1 MTPLSNWPLAHPFFY
16 RSIMVKQTYGV
27 VACGLILCIL
37 VLGTGCGSDAVV
49 SESAVRTIV
58 ADIQSGNDIAGPD
71 ISGVV
76 TLDSDRL
83 DSIETYIDGSL
94 SMLPYGREPGTAFF
108 SLTDI
113 LGDYVL
119 SESQFRLFGY
129 ASAGDSVQTIVR
141 IDPTEALQRGTYS
154 FANNDYASLFESFPS
169 DNKTRVIITDG
180 VQSEPVE
187 GARINRVSQ
196 AVYDRVAAG
205 GTFAVMVFRQPY
217 VGQYY
222 SDLTTEDPMY
232 SCSDRPL
239 VAFVMAPSA
248 LAVEELRQM
257 VSKEVN
263 LDHFVRVSG
272 SDLKLTPVSVREA
285 AQRGLETTTQRGLRN
300 PAVSQ
305 IVGVAPLVHTADLRT
320 TSQGGASVAP
330 IHIEVSLMLN
340 EAPWNTIPLDE
351 IESFVGTLE
360 IEPYL
365 WVRRKV
371 DRDSFSVVHVP
382 IRVGQPTVS
391 PLVQQG
397 DTMSVVVELSL
408 ERPAELTRIDRE
420 MYLYLAAR
428 PTETL
433 SRNLVPEAFST
444 NDDRSATSC
453 SQVLKLERLIGSI
466 MLNNYVPGQA
476 LIRLNWN

>member
-1 MTPLSNWPLAHPFFY
+1 
-16 RSIMVKQTYGV
+16 
-27 VACGLILCIL
+27 
-37 VLGTGCGSDAVV
+37 
-49 SESAVRTIV
+49 
-58 ADIQSGNDIAGPD
+58 
-71 ISGVV
+71 
-76 TLDSDRL
+76 
-83 DSIETYIDGSL
+83 
-94 SMLPYGREPGTAFF
+94 
-108 SLTDI
+108 
-113 LGDYVL
+113 
-119 SESQFRLFGY
+119 
-129 ASAGDSVQTIVR
+129 
-141 IDPTEALQRGTYS
+141 
-154 FANNDYASLFESFPS
+154 
-169 DNKTRVIITDG
+169 
-180 VQSEPVE
+180 
-187 GARINRVSQ
+187 
-196 AVYDRVAAG
+196 
-205 GTFAVMVFRQPY
+205 
-217 VGQYY
+217 
-222 SDLTTEDPMY
+222 
-232 SCSDRPL
+232 
-239 VAFVMAPSA
+239 
-248 LAVEELRQM
+248 
-257 VSKEVN
+257 
-263 LDHFVRVSG
+263 
-272 SDLKLTPVSVREA
+272 
-285 AQRGLETTTQRGLRN
+285 
-300 PAVSQ
+300 
-305 IVGVAPLVHTADLRT
+305 
-320 TSQGGASVAP
+320 
-330 IHIEVSLMLN
+330 MLN